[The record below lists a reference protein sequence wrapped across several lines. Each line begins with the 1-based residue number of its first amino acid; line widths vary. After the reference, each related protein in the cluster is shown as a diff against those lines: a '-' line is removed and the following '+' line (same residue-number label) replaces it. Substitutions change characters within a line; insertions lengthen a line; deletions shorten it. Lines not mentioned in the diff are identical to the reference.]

1 MLTNQI
7 TKLGIVIS
15 LACSIGLSGCGSGSA
30 TTEVFGKVTVA
41 GKPIEDGDITFQ
53 PSEGSGFTSSGKIT
67 NGEYRLSGENGLLQG
82 TYLVKVNAYRE
93 SKNKNNMIGAGLD
106 MPPLPEGEVQ
116 KDQVLPEKY
125 NAKST
130 IEKLVVPSGKSELE
144 HNLDLK

>member
-1 MLTNQI
+1 MLNNQI

-15 LACSIGLSGCGSGSA
+15 LACSIGLNGCGSGSA

-41 GKPIEDGDITFQ
+41 GKPIDDGDITFQ
-53 PSEGSGFTSSGKIT
+53 PSEGSGSTSSGKIT
-67 NGEYRLSGENGLLQG
+67 NGEYRLSGESGLVQG
-82 TYLVKVNAYRE
+82 TYMVKVNSYRE
-93 SKNKNNMIGAGLD
+93 STSKKNMIGGGLD
-106 MPPLPEGEVQ
+106 MPPETEGMVR